1 MERSE
6 SKLELHG
13 FLRLDYGPGTEQ
25 RKPGLKKGHG
35 RKLLAE
41 FPSSR
46 SWEKSGKNNYIRPI
60 L

>member
-6 SKLELHG
+6 SKVEPYG
-13 FLRLDYGPGTEQ
+13 FLRLECGPGTEQ

-46 SWEKSGKNNYIRPI
+46 SWEKSGKNNYIRSM